1 MIPPVMQDVIR
12 RTFAASI
19 NAKER
24 FVVEHGETLERVARL
39 MAEALQQGHK
49 ILLFGNG
56 GSAADAQHFVAEIV
70 GRFMIARPPL
80 AAVALSPDACVTTSL
95 ANDFG
100 FERIFALQ
108 VEALGR
114 PGDALVVFTTSGK
127 SPNVLSALQAARE
140 RGMKTIAFVG
150 EAGNPILD
158 GCDARFHVPSR
169 STPRIQEIHA
179 VLLHAVCER
188 LEQELF
194 PHGI

>member
-1 MIPPVMQDVIR
+1 MSDLDPCAGLREVSRLAEEMAQSAAEPIR
-12 RTFAASI
+12 RASSLL
-19 NAKER
+19 
-24 FVVEHGETLERVARL
+24 VECLRSG
-39 MAEALQQGHK
+39 GK
-49 ILLFGNG
+49 ILACGNG